1 MATWTIKALLD
12 WMTLFLGDKQVDA
25 PRLCSELLLTH
36 VLGLRRIELYTQ
48 FDRVLSPAE
57 LASLRS
63 LVKRAGEHEPVGYL
77 VGKSEFYSIEFD
89 VQPGCLIPRPE
100 TELLVQHAIEA
111 IRGYGDNPQ
120 VLDLCTGSG
129 CIAVALA
136 KNCDRVQVTATDISG
151 EAIAIARAN
160 IHKHSLSERI
170 ELLQG
175 DLFTPLLQ
183 RRFDL
188 VVSNPPYV
196 STLEF
201 EGLDRNVKD
210 YEPELALRAGDEG
223 LDIYRR
229 ILQEIGDHL
238 KPEGVLMMEM
248 GFRQET
254 ALRQLLEQTG
264 LFREIVLEK
273 DFQGHD
279 RLVLAKAGPYTS
291 MGSTSST

>member
-1 MATWTIKALLD
+1 MTHWTIKALLD
-12 WMTLFLGDKQVDA
+12 WMTPFLADKQVDA

-36 VLGLRRIELYTQ
+36 VLRLQRIELYTR

-57 LASLRS
+57 LVSLRS

-111 IRGYGDNPQ
+111 IRDHHDSPR

-136 KNCDRVQVTATDISG
+136 KNCDRVRVTATDISP

-175 DLFTPLLQ
+175 DLWVPLAQ

-196 STLEF
+196 SHCEF
-201 EGLDRNVKD
+201 ERLDRNVKD
-210 YEPELALRAGDEG
+210 YEPELALRAGAEG

-229 ILQEIGDHL
+229 ILQDIGDHL
-238 KPEGVLMMEM
+238 QPEGTLMMEM
-248 GFRQET
+248 GFRQGT
-254 ALRQLLEQTG
+254 ALRQLIDQTG
-264 LFREIVLEK
+264 LFREIAVTK

-279 RLVLAKAGPYTS
+279 RLVLARRALS
-291 MGSTSST
+291 